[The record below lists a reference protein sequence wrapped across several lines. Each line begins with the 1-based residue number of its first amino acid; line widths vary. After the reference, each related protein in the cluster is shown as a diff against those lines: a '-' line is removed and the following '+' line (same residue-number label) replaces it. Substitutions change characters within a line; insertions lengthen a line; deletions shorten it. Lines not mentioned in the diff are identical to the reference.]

1 MDRERRAFGAPEGGW
16 MDVKPVLDAVAS
28 CYEAVIDESLWPE
41 AVDRIRDAC
50 FAHTAVINY
59 FNYETGVHHDPYDLP
74 DLAFTFFTSN
84 LQPDRVANYAA
95 KTAQSEGALYSEV
108 QSLMRSA
115 ETGDLF
121 LDTDLLPRDM
131 RHVAPDDMRKLEP
144 FATSIQS
151 IDIFRRIGVVLNRAE
166 PWRDIL
172 TVQFSKELDEI
183 PDGAGQQLA
192 MMAPYIARALN
203 SGRMLTA
210 LRRRYAMVLEVLDRL
225 AIGTAIVTDT
235 REIVLKNTAFDRLLA
250 DGDALR
256 AAADGRLRAVDP
268 DAEGAFAHQILRAAD
283 CSLKKSLHS
292 GVTTSLSRGLEKDP
306 LSLDIS
312 PVRLSAFDGPV
323 SRGYAII
330 FAIAP
335 EWQLATNGLSLAGS
349 FGLSKAEGE
358 SLTHYLKGYTYDH
371 IADMRGVSR
380 ETVKS
385 QIRSVLSKTNARNR
399 TELARLVVA
408 AHVPLLDN

>member
-1 MDRERRAFGAPEGGW
+1 MDMKA
-16 MDVKPVLDAVAS
+16 VLDAVAS
-28 CYEAVIDESLWPE
+28 CYEAVIDESTWPQ

-50 FAHTAVINY
+50 HAHTAVINY
-59 FNYETGVHHDPYDLP
+59 FNYETGIHHDPYDLP

-84 LQPDRVANYAA
+84 LQPDLVADYAA
-95 KTAQSEGALYSEV
+95 KTAESEGALYREV
-108 QSLMRSA
+108 QSLMRNA

-121 LDTDLLPRDM
+121 LDTDLLPRDL
-131 RHVAPDDMRKLEP
+131 RQVAPADMRNLEP

-172 TVQFSKELDEI
+172 TVQFEKEHNEI
-183 PDGAGQQLA
+183 PEVAGEHLA
-192 MMAPYIARALN
+192 AMAPYIARALN

-210 LRRRYAMVLEVLDRL
+210 LRRRYSMVLEVLDRL
-225 AIGTAIVTDT
+225 AVGTAIVTGE
-235 REIVLKNTAFDRLLA
+235 REIVLKNTAFDRLLSE
-250 DGDALR
+250 GDALR
-256 AAADGRLRAVDP
+256 AAGEGRLRAVDP
-268 DAEGAFAHQILRAAD
+268 DAEGAFAHQIMRAAD
-283 CSLKKSLHS
+283 CSLKNSLHS

-306 LSLDIS
+306 ISLDIS
-312 PVRLSAFDGPV
+312 PVRFSAFDGPV

-335 EWQLATNGLSLAGS
+335 EWKLATNGLSLAGS
-349 FGLSKAEGE
+349 FGLSKAEAE
-358 SLTHYLKGYTYDH
+358 SLTHYLKGFTYET
-371 IADMRGVSR
+371 IADIRGVSR

-385 QIRSVLSKTNARNR
+385 QIKSVLNKTNARNR

-408 AHVPLLDN
+408 AHVPLLED

>member
-1 MDRERRAFGAPEGGW
+1 
-16 MDVKPVLDAVAS
+16 MDVKRVLDAVS
-28 CYEAVIDESLWPE
+28 TCYEAVIDESLWPE

-59 FNYETGVHHDPYDLP
+59 FNFETGSNHDPYDLP
-74 DLAFTFFTSN
+74 DLGFTFFSSN
-84 LQPDRVANYAA
+84 LKQDVVADYAQ
-95 KTAQSEGALYSEV
+95 KTAQSEGALYLEV
-108 QSLMRSA
+108 QALMRNA
-115 ETGDLF
+115 KNGDLF
-121 LDTDLLPRDM
+121 LDTDLLPRDL
-131 RHVAPDDMRKLEP
+131 VQVSPDEMRKLEP
-144 FATSIQS
+144 FATSIQT
-151 IDIFRRIGVVLNRAE
+151 IDIFRRVGVVLNRAE
-166 PWRDIL
+166 PWRDVL
-172 TVQFSKELDEI
+172 TVQFSKDHDEI

-192 MMAPYIARALN
+192 TMAPYIARALN

-210 LRRRYAMVLEVLDRL
+210 LRRRYSMVLEVLDRL
-225 AIGTAIVTDT
+225 AIGTAIVTGD
-235 REIVLKNTAFDRLLA
+235 REIVLKNKAFDRLLA

-256 AAADGRLRAVDP
+256 ASGDSNLRTVDP
-268 DAEGAFAHQILRAAD
+268 DAEGAFARQIQRAAD
-283 CSLKKSLHS
+283 CSLKNSLHS
-292 GVTTSLSRGLEKDP
+292 GLTTSLSRGLEKDP

-312 PVRLSAFDGPV
+312 PVRFSAFDGSA

-335 EWQLATNGLSLAGS
+335 EWKLATNGLSLAGS

-358 SLTHYLKGYTYDH
+358 SLTHYLKGFTYEN

-385 QIRSVLSKTNARNR
+385 QIRSVLNKTNARNR

-408 AHVPLLDN
+408 AHVPLLDD

>member
-1 MDRERRAFGAPEGGW
+1 
-16 MDVKPVLDAVAS
+16 MDVKPVLEAVAS
-28 CYEAVIDESLWPE
+28 CYEAVIDESLWPQ

-50 FAHTAVINY
+50 FARTAVINY
-59 FNYETGVHHDPYDLP
+59 FNFDAGVNYDPYDLP

-84 LQPDRVANYAA
+84 LKPDLVSDYAE
-95 KTAQSEGALYSEV
+95 KTQQSEGALYSEI
-108 QSLMRSA
+108 QSLMRGA
-115 ETGDLF
+115 KNGDVF
-121 LDTDLLPRDM
+121 TDMDLIARYHRQLTPQ
-131 RHVAPDDMRKLEP
+131 DMRKLEP
-144 FATSIQS
+144 FASSIEKV
-151 IDIFRRIGVVLNRAE
+151 DIFRRVGVVLNRQE

-183 PDGAGQQLA
+183 PDGAGEQLSL
-192 MMAPYIARALN
+192 MAPYIARALN

-225 AIGTAIVTDT
+225 AIGTAIVTGE
-235 REIVLKNTAFDRLLA
+235 REIVLKNTAFDRLLS

-256 AAADGRLRAVDP
+256 ATGDGNLRAVDP

-283 CSLKKSLHS
+283 CSLKNSLHS
-292 GVTTSLSRGLEKDP
+292 GVTTSLARGLEKDP

-312 PVRLSAFDGPV
+312 PVRFGAFDGPV

-335 EWQLATNGLSLAGS
+335 EWKLATNGQSLAGS
-349 FGLSKAEGE
+349 FGLSKAEAE
-358 SLTHYLKGYTYDH
+358 SLTHYLKGFTYEN

-385 QIRSVLSKTNARNR
+385 QIKSVLNKTNARNR

-408 AHVPLLDN
+408 AHVPLLDD